1 MVARTADTQL
11 RHSLLLLICTLVG
24 MVIAYLAPPV
34 ALIAG
39 LLADDSS
46 LIALGGLALAAMTL
60 AYLPTLRLYR
70 LAGYRSLT
78 LPLAALLFVAMTVD
92 SAVRYRR
99 GAGGLWKG
107 RVLKPEA

>member
-1 MVARTADTQL
+1 
-11 RHSLLLLICTLVG
+11 
-24 MVIAYLAPPV
+24 
-34 ALIAG
+34 
-39 LLADDSS
+39 
-46 LIALGGLALAAMTL
+46 MTL